1 MNDVFDNIAWH
12 PGFVAAASIELRNE
26 SGLKLQPEFNL
37 SKEPL
42 RIDLYIQNDEG
53 SSVKNEIGRIF
64 RKYNVIEY
72 KNPSDSLNID
82 DFFKTLGYA
91 YILKGLGKRVN
102 EYPEDQITVS
112 LFRDTYP
119 RELFEYLK
127 SNGRTIEKPFNGI
140 YYITGNVPF
149 PTQIIVTSE
158 LSADHVSLRVL
169 SKHAKREDVER
180 FIIDM
185 KSATE
190 PGLKL
195 NADAVLQVSIS
206 ANRELFDKLK
216 EDTVMC
222 KALEELMSDVI
233 AERELAAATAAAEAA
248 AENAK
253 MLQAKTTAFNLKG
266 IGMADEAIA
275 KMIDMSVDLVK
286 QWLEIQTV

>member
-1 MNDVFDNIAWH
+1 MNDLFDNTAWH

-26 SGLKLQPEFNL
+26 SGLELQPEYNL

-42 RIDLYIQNDEG
+42 RIDLYIQNDG
-53 SSVKNEIGRIF
+53 NATIKNEIGKIF

-82 DFFKTLGYA
+82 DFFKTIGYA
-91 YILKGLGKRVN
+91 CLLKGLGNHVN

-127 SNGRTIEKPFNGI
+127 STGRIIAEPFDGI

-149 PTQIIVTSE
+149 PAQIVVTSE
-158 LSADHVSLRVL
+158 LTADHVSLRVL
-169 SKHAKREDVER
+169 SKNAKREDIER

-185 KSATE
+185 KAATE
-190 PGLKL
+190 PGMKL

-206 ANRELFDKLK
+206 ANKELFEKLK
-216 EDTVMC
+216 EDSIMC
-222 KALEELMSDVI
+222 QALEELMSDVI
-233 AERELAAATAAAEAA
+233 NERENLATM
-248 AENAK
+248 K
-253 MLQAKTTAFNLKG
+253 QAKSIAFNLKE
-266 IGMADEAIA
+266 IGLSEETIA
-275 KMIDMSVDLVK
+275 KAVNVNINLVK
-286 QWLEIQTV
+286 QWFEVELV